1 MNCDYCGSEV
11 EKSEATMTDMGD
23 QVCTPCLVGKP
34 IEVVKPAIG
43 MSVSMSIGSDSYH
56 EIIVRITRN
65 GKTIETL
72 DASRVLGGMSYE
84 DWTNTPENIRLTH
97 INNLLAEVLEARME
111 EYNSKQL
118 RSIYT
123 LRSNG
128 RFCHKGYNCGW
139 ITLNSTRKYSDPS
152 F

>member
-1 MNCDYCGSEV
+1 METVSEV
-11 EKSEATMTDMGD
+11 
-23 QVCTPCLVGKP
+23 KP
-34 IEVVKPAIG
+34 KVG
-43 MSVSMSIGSDSYH
+43 MSVSMSIGSDTYH

-72 DASRVLGGMSYE
+72 DARRVLGGLSYE
-84 DWTNTPENIRLTH
+84 DWTNTPESIRLTH

-111 EYNSKQL
+111 DYGTSQL

-123 LRSNG
+123 QKSNG
-128 RFCHKGYNCGW
+128 RYSTKGHNFGW
-139 ITLNSTRKYSDPS
+139 ITLNSTREYLDPS

>member
-1 MNCDYCGSEV
+1 ME
-11 EKSEATMTDMGD
+11 T
-23 QVCTPCLVGKP
+23 
-34 IEVVKPAIG
+34 VKEIQPKLG
-43 MSVSMSIGSDSYH
+43 MSVSMSIGSDTYH

-72 DASRVLGGMSYE
+72 DARSVLGGVSYE
-84 DWTNTPENIRLTH
+84 DWTNTPESIRLTH

-111 EYNSKQL
+111 ERNATQL

-123 LRSNG
+123 MRSNG
-128 RFCHKGYNCGW
+128 QFAKKGINCGW
-139 ITLNSTRKYSDPS
+139 ITLNSTREYLDPS